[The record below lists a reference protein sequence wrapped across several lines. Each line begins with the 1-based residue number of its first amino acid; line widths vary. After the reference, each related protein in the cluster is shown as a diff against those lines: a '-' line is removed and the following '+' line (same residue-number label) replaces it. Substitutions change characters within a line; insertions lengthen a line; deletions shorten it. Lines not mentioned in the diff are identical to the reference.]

1 MRIIWQVPR
10 SPETNML
17 EDLGVWMSI
26 QCVVERTHRG
36 RRCNHDALA
45 KSVMDAWN
53 QYLSQDAFKNVY
65 KRLRVVLSC
74 IQEDNGGNNKVE
86 EKRGNLFRDATIIDL
101 TDDLGDDLEH
111 PVIIQDVEEDD
122 EISVSSV

>member
-1 MRIIWQVPR
+1 MFGCQY
-10 SPETNML
+10 S
-17 EDLGVWMSI
+17 

-86 EKRGNLFRDATIIDL
+86 EKRGNLLFRDATIIDL
-101 TDDLGDDLEH
+101 VTDVLGDDLEH